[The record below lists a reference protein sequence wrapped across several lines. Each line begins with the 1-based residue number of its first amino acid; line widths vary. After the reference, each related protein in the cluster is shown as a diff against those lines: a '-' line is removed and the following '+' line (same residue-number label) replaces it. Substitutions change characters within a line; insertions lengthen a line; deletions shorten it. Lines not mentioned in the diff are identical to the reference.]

1 MYHGACFATILI
13 HWNTDFMRA
22 KVQRR
27 TIIANNLNLKEK
39 ILSQVSKGLD
49 MAFQSTILDTQK
61 NPKIKHHYIY
71 CFRAR
76 EKLSL

>member
-1 MYHGACFATILI
+1 MI

-49 MAFQSTILDTQK
+49 MAFQSTGIFDTQK

-71 CFRAR
+71 CFRAT

>member
-1 MYHGACFATILI
+1 MYHGACFDKALI
-13 HWNTDFMRA
+13 HWNTDFMIA

-49 MAFQSTILDTQK
+49 MAFQSTGSQFTQK
-61 NPKIKHHYIY
+61 KSEN
-71 CFRAR
+71 
-76 EKLSL
+76 